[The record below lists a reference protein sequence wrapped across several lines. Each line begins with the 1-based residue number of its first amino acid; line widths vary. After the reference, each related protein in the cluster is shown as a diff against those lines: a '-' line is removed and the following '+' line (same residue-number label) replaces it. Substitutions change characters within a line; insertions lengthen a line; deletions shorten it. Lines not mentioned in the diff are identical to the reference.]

1 MQPVE
6 PGAGAAERAEET
18 AAAAVCARPAVAD
31 VAALAAEDD
40 GLRRKEGLCLR
51 RAKESETNVI
61 SGLSAVPINNRR
73 RERESERERVI
84 E

>member
-6 PGAGAAERAEET
+6 PGAGAAECAEEA

-40 GLRRKEGLCLR
+40 GLRREQDC
-51 RAKESETNVI
+51 V
-61 SGLSAVPINNRR
+61 
-73 RERESERERVI
+73 
-84 E
+84 

>member
-6 PGAGAAERAEET
+6 PGAGAAERAEEA

-40 GLRRKEGLCLR
+40 GLRREGR
-51 RAKESETNVI
+51 IVFEERAKESETNVI

-73 RERESERERVI
+73 WERERESA
-84 E
+84 

>member
-6 PGAGAAERAEET
+6 PGAGAAECAEEA
-18 AAAAVCARPAVAD
+18 AAAAVCARPAAAD
-31 VAALAAEDD
+31 VAALAEEDD
-40 GLRRKEGLCLR
+40 GLRGRFVSEE

-73 RERESERERVI
+73 ERARARVRE
-84 E
+84 